1 MRYLLP
7 SGQNAARIEIQGYG
21 CKSRT
26 VKEKH

>member
-26 VKEKH
+26 VKEKR